1 MSEPTILVNGTRYDA
16 ITGLPVNRPT
26 QNKAATTLTGKS
38 THPSHHIHKQTQRSH
53 TLNRHVVKKQAPPLA
68 AARPVHKKSPMIA
81 KFAPHPSAPNQPPRH
96 RVVTDIGPTVHPLM
110 QKAHARMETASK
122 QAKPSSVKP
131 SSVIKQEAIAEAM
144 NKAPHHSA
152 AKPAKAKKRSS
163 RIFSLASTTLALLL
177 LAGYFTY
184 INLPNLSV
192 RVAAAQA
199 GIDANYPEY
208 RPDGYRL
215 AAVNYNKGSVSLK
228 FAANAGPQSFTIT
241 QQQTAW
247 DSTAVKE
254 NYVTPKWGDDVMP
267 YAERGLTIYAHEGN
281 AAWVNGG
288 ILYTISGDAPLSAS
302 QVRGIA
308 TNL

>member
-1 MSEPTILVNGTRYDA
+1 
-16 ITGLPVNRPT
+16 
-26 QNKAATTLTGKS
+26 
-38 THPSHHIHKQTQRSH
+38 
-53 TLNRHVVKKQAPPLA
+53 
-68 AARPVHKKSPMIA
+68 MIA
-81 KFAPHPSAPNQPPRH
+81 KFAPHPSGQIRQPQKM
-96 RVVTDIGPTVHPLM
+96 VSDIGPSIHPLV
-110 QKAHARMETASK
+110 QKTQARMNAK
-122 QAKPSSVKP
+122 PAIQQAKPTAAKP
-131 SSVIKQEAIAEAM
+131 SAVIKQEAIAEAM
-144 NKAPHHSA
+144 KKAPEHSVP
-152 AKPAKAKKRSS
+152 KPTKTGRRTPRA
-163 RIFSLASTTLALLL
+163 FSLASMTLATLL

-199 GIDANYPEY
+199 GIDASYPEY

-215 AAVNYNKGSVSLK
+215 AGVNYNKGSVSMK
-228 FAANAGPQSFTIT
+228 FAANAGPQSYTIT

-254 NYVTPKWGDDVMP
+254 NYVTPNWGNDVIN

-288 ILYTISGDAPLSAS
+288 ILYTISGDAPLSSS
-302 QVRGIA
+302 QVRNIA